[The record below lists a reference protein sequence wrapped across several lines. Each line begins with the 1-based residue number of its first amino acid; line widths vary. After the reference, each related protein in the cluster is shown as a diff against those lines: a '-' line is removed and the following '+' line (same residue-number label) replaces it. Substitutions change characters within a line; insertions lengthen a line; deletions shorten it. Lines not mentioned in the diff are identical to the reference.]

1 MDLEPAMGVAPAV
14 LVQLAEIE
22 DRVRRSAAAGRA
34 ASTLPAAALGVLE
47 LLHLA

>member
-14 LVQLAEIE
+14 SVQLSEIE

-34 ASTLPAAALGVLE
+34 ASTIRAHRSE
-47 LLHLA
+47 FSNFST